1 MCQKIKEELEKG
13 EVEGELKVCFV
24 YVLFMENGVLY
35 NLENCRQYRMRR
47 RQNILFYMSVDK
59 MKLWK
64 IALVNVCIFK
74 FIGLC
79 IRTLTH
85 SFNGKRQQ

>member
-1 MCQKIKEELEKG
+1 MWEDWEE
-13 EVEGELKVCFV
+13 ELKVCFV
-24 YVLFMENGVLY
+24 YAFIENGVLY

-64 IALVNVCIFK
+64 IASVNVCVWNS
-74 FIGLC
+74 LDYVWE
-79 IRTLTH
+79 H
-85 SFNGKRQQ
+85 